1 MKDEYENVKQL
12 IHDTV
17 SLLCRNSLSQENVAV
32 RVQGLIGITVGD
44 SDVFLVH
51 FDEAYHNSNDVSGS
65 EHDKRE
71 DVFPTSAA
79 VADPSPKSNR
89 RKRQRVSETTPAV
102 ASGETGACET
112 DSDVIF
118 NADEV
123 NGNDVKLDFGQI
135 RNFVGSGYDCNQ
147 TDNSQWFK
155 SEDTFIAPDPNTSVN
170 SRECQGGSYTRHG
183 SRGNVLLINMLADE
197 NNYVSQ
203 PNSYMSDQMTYWQS
217 AAASNDPT
225 MVVHQTASVK
235 CEQTSRPRV
244 KQVVE
249 KFIQNIMNSKLSTWF
264 GRNKNTNINNKGFV
278 ACCSAIAS
286 EKCWH

>member
-71 DVFPTSAA
+71 DVFPTSATGA
-79 VADPSPKSNR
+79 EPSLKSNR
-89 RKRQRVSETTPAV
+89 RKGHKVSETTPAV

-118 NADEV
+118 IADEV
-123 NGNDVKLDFGQI
+123 NENENDVKLDFDQFP
-135 RNFVGSGYDCNQ
+135 NSAEDYYGYDG
-147 TDNSQWFK
+147 TDSSQAFK
-155 SEDTFIAPDPNTSVN
+155 SEDAFAATDPNADVKDYA
-170 SRECQGGSYTRHG
+170 GSA
-183 SRGNVLLINMLADE
+183 SRGDMLLSNTLVHGGNNEVL
-197 NNYVSQ
+197 
-203 PNSYMSDQMTYWQS
+203 DQVTYWQS
-217 AAASNDPT
+217 ESASYDGT
-225 MVVHQTASVK
+225 TAVHQTTSVK
-235 CEQTSRPRV
+235 RERPTIRPCM
-244 KQVVE
+244 KQVPICVAFVSVF
-249 KFIQNIMNSKLSTWF
+249 KST
-264 GRNKNTNINNKGFV
+264 
-278 ACCSAIAS
+278 A
-286 EKCWH
+286 